1 MKPGEAIVVFAIGSL
16 TIIVFVV
23 FLVLIIVEYRRRQL
37 RHIEEKISLKH
48 RYENELLQVQL
59 EVQEQSFKH
68 ISEEIHD
75 NIAQMLS
82 LAKLKLYRT
91 ADRATDEQVKI
102 GINAGTELVTNALN
116 DLRSLSHLLNGG
128 LVSRIPLRESIEKEL
143 GYVHD
148 ARDVT
153 VSLSV
158 ADNLPELDERRKL
171 MAFRII
177 QEAIINSVKHGDAKT
192 IGVAMHADNDY
203 LYIVISDD
211 GRGFNTTEAM
221 KKGGLGLQNMNV
233 RAKMLG
239 SIHIISE
246 QGAGT
251 SINLSIQLYEN
262 NN

>member
-16 TIIVFVV
+16 TIIVFIV
-23 FLVLIIVEYRRRQL
+23 FLVLIIIEYRRRQL

-91 ADRATDEQVKI
+91 ADRTTDEQAQK

-128 LVSRIPLRESIEKEL
+128 LVSRLPLRDSIEKEL
-143 GYVHD
+143 GYVKD

-153 VSLSV
+153 VSFMV

-192 IGVAMHADNDY
+192 IGVSMNADNNK
-203 LYIVISDD
+203 LYIAISDD
-211 GRGFNTTEAM
+211 GRGFDTLEAM

-239 SIHIISE
+239 TIEIQSQE
-246 QGAGT
+246 GKGT
-251 SINLSIQLYEN
+251 TINLSIQLHEN
-262 NN
+262 DH